1 MILYKKET
9 EKIELVA
16 RPVENWR
23 PRVGWVMGAI
33 KSAPPETAHRGS
45 WGRNTAIDRSMSAWD
60 FFTWNTKRKGIQ
72 SDPVLW
78 PKVIIFGA
86 LW

>member
-60 FFTWNTKRKGIQ
+60 FFTWNTKRKIYINVPYILSRSGH
-72 SDPVLW
+72 
-78 PKVIIFGA
+78 
-86 LW
+86 